1 MKDFLSNQRAFTLLE
16 LVAVLM
22 ILGLLAALA
31 VPRYI
36 DLEASATIR
45 AIDAAVSEL
54 NGREALVWGQVK
66 TTDTSYLRATGDND
80 VWGFMLNDS
89 TRSYPYLG
97 VEYQWVALPDLGIR
111 RIKAKIDTGART
123 SALHAFRVRPYTD
136 AGRALVEF
144 SMHPNQKD
152 DETVVICRA
161 DVLDQRIVTDS
172 GGHKEERFVIRTLL
186 RIGQHEWPM
195 EATLTARDDMLFR
208 MLIGRTA
215 LAGRVRVDPA
225 RSYAVGKKKMYRT

>member
-89 TRSYPYLG
+89 TLSYPYLG
-97 VEYQWVALPDLGIR
+97 AEYQWVALPDQSGGSLTFKGS
-111 RIKAKIDTGART
+111 
-123 SALHAFRVRPYTD
+123 SAFTLSRSPSTIAVPGHWHRVR
-136 AGRALVEF
+136 
-144 SMHPNQKD
+144 
-152 DETVVICRA
+152 
-161 DVLDQRIVTDS
+161 
-172 GGHKEERFVIRTLL
+172 
-186 RIGQHEWPM
+186 
-195 EATLTARDDMLFR
+195 
-208 MLIGRTA
+208 
-215 LAGRVRVDPA
+215 
-225 RSYAVGKKKMYRT
+225 